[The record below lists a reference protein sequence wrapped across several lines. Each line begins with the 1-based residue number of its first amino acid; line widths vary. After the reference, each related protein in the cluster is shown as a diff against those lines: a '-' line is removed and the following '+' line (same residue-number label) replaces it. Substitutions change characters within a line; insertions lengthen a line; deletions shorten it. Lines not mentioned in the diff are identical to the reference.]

1 VNYSIDRMKP
11 CDWYEVRAIYLEGI
25 ATGYATLETDPGTW
39 EKWDAAHLQDHRF
52 VARRDSSVSDSATDN
67 SSIGNSSVSDSSC
80 NESPTSGSSPS
91 GCAASDPSF
100 SGSSVKRS
108 SVLGWASLSPVSNRP
123 VYAGVVEVSV
133 YVASKFQGQGIGRA
147 LLEAL
152 IASAEKSGIW
162 TLQAAIFPEN
172 RASLALHLKSGFRE
186 VGRREKL
193 GKLHEKWHDVLLLER
208 RSKVAGISD

>member
-1 VNYSIDRMKP
+1 MKP
-11 CDWYEVRAIYLEGI
+11 CDWYEVRAIYIEGI
-25 ATGYATLETDPGTW
+25 ATGYATFETDPGTW
-39 EKWDAAHLQDHRF
+39 EKWDAAHLRDHRF
-52 VARRDSSVSDSATDN
+52 VARRDSSVSDSATSDFSISG
-67 SSIGNSSVSDSSC
+67 SSADD
-80 NESPTSGSSPS
+80 SPTSGFSPS
-91 GCAASDPSF
+91 GCAASDF
-100 SGSSVKRS
+100 STTGSSVKRS
-108 SVLGWASLSPVSNRP
+108 SVLGWAALSPVSNRP

-152 IASAEKSGIW
+152 IASAEKSDVW

-208 RSKVAGISD
+208 RSKVVGISD